1 MDLGEI
7 LMLFKEMED
16 LLPTQQSDKN
26 SKMLLNNPLEVGIKY
41 HSILSNEEEVKHP
54 QISKSQSLDQFLLLT
69 MILEI
74 LTSVHSNNQRICRQR
89 RD

>member
-1 MDLGEI
+1 MDLEGI
-7 LMLFKEMED
+7 LMLFKEMAV
-16 LLPTQQSDKN
+16 LLPIQQSDKN

-41 HSILSNEEEVKHP
+41 HFTLSNEEEVKHH
-54 QISKSQSLDQFLLLT
+54 QISKSQFLDQFLQLM

-74 LTSVHSNNQRICRQR
+74 LTSALLMHRHIYRQR